1 MLTHLLF
8 LVQRRSSYSQL
19 EWYEEIYYGILNGNF
34 FEIGKAV
41 LILWFLILILF
52 YRIAKQY
59 HSNWN
64 FLIDDLQF
72 STQEFYELLKKELH
86 SNNIKSIE
94 TYTVSLP
101 EGSIGSPKRR
111 YLEVEWKNYK
121 YHICGAPFGKGF
133 FVSWWLFR
141 TGSVGQIIV
150 SKIPVIGLWLSR
162 QLYRETY
169 YKTDTASMFM
179 TYCHKSV
186 QNVIDSITKEKGL
199 RSMSEDERKPVL
211 KNIFNR

>member
-1 MLTHLLF
+1 MLTNLLF
-8 LVQRRSSYSQL
+8 LFQRTTYRQAT
-19 EWYEEIYYGILNGNF
+19 WYEEIYYGVLNGNI
-34 FEIGKAV
+34 FEIVKA
-41 LILWFLILILF
+41 ILIIWFVILIIF
-52 YRIAKQY
+52 YRIHKQY

-64 FLIDDLQF
+64 VLIDNLQF
-72 STQEFYELLKKELH
+72 STQEFYDLLKKELH
-86 SNNIKSIE
+86 SNNIKSIDA
-94 TYTVSLP
+94 YTISLP
-101 EGSIGSPKRR
+101 EGGIGSPKRR

-141 TGSVGQIIV
+141 TGSVAQIMI

-186 QNVIDSITKEKGL
+186 QKVIDTIIKEKGL
-199 RSMSEDERKPVL
+199 RAMSEDQRKPVL
-211 KNIFNR
+211 NNIFNR